1 MSYKII
7 SKFIKDISFEI
18 PNTQTFI
25 MIEKEILNYNLNCD
39 IKSKPYKEN
48 IIEVNTILKLSPNQ
62 NVKHKMLT
70 EINLASLVS
79 IEKNFEDKKELEK
92 IILIKIPTEVYPTLY
107 ETFIYLFKQAGI
119 KDISFEIPSAQAFVM
134 LEKEILNY
142 NLKFD
147 IKSKPFKENIIEVNT
162 VLRLSPNQDVKH
174 KILTEINL
182 ATLVS
187 LEKSFKDKNEL
198 EKIILVKIPTEI
210 YPTLYETFIY
220 LFKQAGIKDIKIE
233 KDVNFERHITELAK
247 IRDEA
252 RVKGA
257 WSAATNAE
265 VARGKAAGLYVDQKL
280 ILSGNLD
287 QLSEKELES
296 RMKQILD
303 DHKVLIDGVAIDVT
317 SQENNLNKSQ
327 PT

>member
-7 SKFIKDISFEI
+7 SKF
-18 PNTQTFI
+18 
-25 MIEKEILNYNLNCD
+25 
-39 IKSKPYKEN
+39 
-48 IIEVNTILKLSPNQ
+48 
-62 NVKHKMLT
+62 
-70 EINLASLVS
+70 
-79 IEKNFEDKKELEK
+79 
-92 IILIKIPTEVYPTLY
+92 
-107 ETFIYLFKQAGI
+107 I

-162 VLRLSPNQDVKH
+162 ILRLSPNQDVKH

-233 KDVNFERHITELAK
+233 KDVNFEK
-247 IRDEA
+247 MY
-252 RVKGA
+252 
-257 WSAATNAE
+257 N
-265 VARGKAAGLYVDQKL
+265 
-280 ILSGNLD
+280 
-287 QLSEKELES
+287 EK
-296 RMKQILD
+296 K
-303 DHKVLIDGVAIDVT
+303 
-317 SQENNLNKSQ
+317 KS
-327 PT
+327 